1 MILFNTV
8 KGVTIKERFY
18 AVHVEEIYRDFY
30 NNKFITDGIQKRHGI
45 YLIDDPVYLIKFIEL
60 YRKNTVMAEL
70 LIFKFGFVK
79 NDDLYNYYET
89 DYSNIEERF
98 ETIVKLDEIMNEY
111 NLFCSL
117 WEKDG
122 IYAVEA
128 YKLFSENKER
138 EIERLKRL
146 LNEEVHEEREDW
158 PSELGYSPSYYAI
171 QDELESS
178 EKRGFVYNKEE
189 FRKFLEKHEIKY
201 EPIHKDEENLWF

>member
-8 KGVTIKERFY
+8 KGITIKERFY

-70 LIFKFGFVK
+70 LIFKFGFVE
-79 NDDLYNYYET
+79 NDDLYDYYET

-146 LNEEVHEEREDW
+146 LNEEAHEEREDW

-171 QDELESS
+171 QDELESA

-189 FRKFLEKHEIKY
+189 FKKFLEEHEIKY
-201 EPIHKDEENLWF
+201 EPIHKDEENLWY

>member
-8 KGVTIKERFY
+8 KGITIKERFY

-79 NDDLYNYYET
+79 NDDLYDYYET

-117 WEKDG
+117 WEKFCDSCP
-122 IYAVEA
+122 
-128 YKLFSENKER
+128 L
-138 EIERLKRL
+138 
-146 LNEEVHEEREDW
+146 
-158 PSELGYSPSYYAI
+158 
-171 QDELESS
+171 SS
-178 EKRGFVYNKEE
+178 
-189 FRKFLEKHEIKY
+189 KFF
-201 EPIHKDEENLWF
+201 DFFD